1 MSRYERSSCLVFIS
15 CSCFVHFLPEINI
28 EIFNSTLAGNYSVH
42 PQLQRSR
49 SFGEV
54 RELWRDNSTLLPQS
68 FYGNSLPSGSD
79 LLATHRFM
87 QLLSYHLLRE
97 AFPAHVISSLA
108 FTLFFFIALF
118 HFKYFIINC
127 VLFIFSLP
135 PWGCKLCGSRDLFCS
150 LLYLNT

>member
-1 MSRYERSSCLVFIS
+1 ME
-15 CSCFVHFLPEINI
+15 
-28 EIFNSTLAGNYSVH
+28 GQQH
-42 PQLQRSR
+42 PPAS
-49 SFGEV
+49 
-54 RELWRDNSTLLPQS
+54 ELLRLLLS
-68 FYGNSLPSGSD
+68 AAGNSLPSGSH

-135 PWGCKLCGSRDLFCS
+135 P
-150 LLYLNT
+150 